1 MLCLCIMYMVSSWH
15 FRSCLGSAWRGEE
28 GQPHQFLVRA
38 SSKFSSFSLIEML
51 FWRTSFIGY
60 IYYFTNLKIVWENFV
75 FYFCAEVAIFSK
87 NIFICKGWTLKKII
101 LEGRGFRG
109 GMDEKMRRMR
119 LGRDIVVVGLPPLS
133 WPLVPGRYNL
143 FSYKKC

>member
-60 IYYFTNLKIVWENFV
+60 IHYFTNLKIVWENFV

-87 NIFICKGWTLKKII
+87 NIFICKGWTLKKNNI
-101 LEGRGFRG
+101 GRTRIS
-109 GMDEKMRRMR
+109 RWH
-119 LGRDIVVVGLPPLS
+119 GRENEENAART
-133 WPLVPGRYNL
+133 RYCCGWSSSSL
-143 FSYKKC
+143 LTPSAWKI